1 LRRRDDKIRGVNRRI
16 LFLITDL
23 EIGGTPTVVRELA
36 RRLRSPDVHVEVACL
51 KKRGPVADQL
61 QQSGIDVTAMNL
73 SSAWQLPTAIARLR
87 TLVRDRQID
96 TVFSFLV
103 HANALAAMASRKLP
117 DVRFFQAIQ
126 TVQHW
131 PRWHWRVQRI
141 AAKSA
146 ERIVVPSSAVA
157 KMAQQQ
163 SGIDLSKIAVIPN
176 AVDPDEFPRVQTFQ
190 RTPLHVGFLGRLDR
204 VKKLPELVMAMW
216 MLRDR
221 GDIHCHIF
229 GYGPEARTVVQLA
242 DRAGLMARIF
252 LRGPVSR
259 PQEALRE
266 MDMLVLPTPYEGF
279 GLVLI
284 EAMASGVPVIAACK
298 GGAVDIVQ
306 NEVNGLTV
314 GHRYYDREI
323 QAVVRRLVD
332 EPELRN
338 RLIENGIKTVRE
350 KFRWDVVLP
359 QYQELLGVRVGE

>member
-1 LRRRDDKIRGVNRRI
+1 
-16 LFLITDL
+16 
-23 EIGGTPTVVRELA
+23 
-36 RRLRSPDVHVEVACL
+36 
-51 KKRGPVADQL
+51 L
-61 QQSGIDVTAMNL
+61 QQCGIDVTAMNL
-73 SSAWQLPTAIARLR
+73 SSAWQLPKAVARLR
-87 TLVRDRQID
+87 GLVRGRQID

-103 HANALAAMASRKLP
+103 HANALSALASRKLP
-117 DVRFFQAIQ
+117 GVRLVQAIQ

-141 AAKSA
+141 ASPSA
-146 ERIVVPSSAVA
+146 QRIVVPSSAVA
-157 KMAQQQ
+157 EMAQKQ
-163 SGIDLSKIAVIPN
+163 SGIDRAKITIIPN
-176 AVDPDEFPRVQTFQ
+176 ALDPDEFPRVRTFQ
-190 RTPLHVGFLGRLDR
+190 RKPLRVGFLGRLDR

-221 GDIHCHIF
+221 EDIQCHIF
-229 GYGPEARTVVQLA
+229 GYGPEARTVVQMA
-242 DRAGLMARIF
+242 DRCGLMARIF
-252 LRGPVSR
+252 LRGPVTC
-259 PQEALRE
+259 PQDALRE

-323 QAVVRRLVD
+323 QAAVRRLVD

-350 KFRWDVVLP
+350 KFTWDVVLP
-359 QYQELLGVRVGE
+359 QYRELLGVRVGE